1 MVQKTGS
8 KNGQKSNSI
17 ASKNAILGCHGASV
31 HDIKEFLVSC
41 GIEGFKR
48 QAGYIPC
55 QTDSEIIIIDVV
67 WVNLG
72 LPGNLKGRWT
82 WLENEHGH
90 KFFVEQILETH
101 TTYFESEESP
111 Y

>member
-1 MVQKTGS
+1 MVQKKSS

-17 ASKNAILGCHGASV
+17 ASKDAILGCHGASV

-48 QAGYIPC
+48 QAGYMPG
-55 QTDSEIIIIDVV
+55 QTDSEIIIVDIA
-67 WVNLG
+67 WIEYG

-82 WLENEHGH
+82 WLEIEPGH

-101 TTYFESEESP
+101 TTYFEIEESP